1 MLNSTIF
8 ILIKLFLHL
17 GRKANDEIEN
27 KKKNLKN
34 FDKDYGNCK
43 QGCEGEHKFKL
54 DLPKQLENFG
64 DIGCAVSNRIY
75 LIQCSACGKI
85 YVGETYD
92 KVGNNYFKCIEN
104 IILAFIL
111 VSY

>member
-54 DLPKQLENFG
+54 DLLKQLENF
-64 DIGCAVSNRIY
+64 
-75 LIQCSACGKI
+75 KI

-92 KVGNNYFKCIEN
+92 KVGNNYLKSIEN